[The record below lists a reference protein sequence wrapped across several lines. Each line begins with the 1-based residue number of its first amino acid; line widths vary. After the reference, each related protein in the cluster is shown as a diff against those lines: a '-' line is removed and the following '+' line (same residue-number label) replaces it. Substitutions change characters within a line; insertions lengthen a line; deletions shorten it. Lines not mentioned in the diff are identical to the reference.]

1 MENEYLPIGSV
12 VLLKNANKR
21 VMITGFYV
29 SSQEVNSDKVYD
41 YVGCLYPEGVISS
54 SQNLVFD
61 NDQISQIVFVGYR
74 DIEEQLFKENLVKS
88 IKEKNNKKDNEK
100 IEKKEEMEI
109 PVEEEKEIEEM
120 ETPVEEEKEIE
131 EIETPVEE
139 EKEIE
144 EMETLFDEQPEL
156 NEMETSFSNDL
167 NIEEDGLLFDKDS
180 KIDDIETPLD
190 EETIV
195 EEQKIDDE
203 KLNNNE
209 EKPVRPSIYD
219 ELEILNP
226 DDLYGNNESK
236 ENDDLEDISGNFTD
250 YENNNVEINS
260 FDDELLYG
268 NDDINKDLEKIDF

>member
-54 SQNLVFD
+54 SQNLVFN

-131 EIETPVEE
+131 E
-139 EKEIE
+139 
-144 EMETLFDEQPEL
+144 METLFDEQPEL

-167 NIEEDGLLFDKDS
+167 NIEEDGILFDKDS

-203 KLNNNE
+203 KSNNNE